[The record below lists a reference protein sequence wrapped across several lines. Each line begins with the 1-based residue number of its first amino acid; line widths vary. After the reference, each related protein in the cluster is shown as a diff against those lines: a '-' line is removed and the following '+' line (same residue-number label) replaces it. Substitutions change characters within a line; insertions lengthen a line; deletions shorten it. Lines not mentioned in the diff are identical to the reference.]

1 MSKGKPVKLCKH
13 VYLHTCINNV
23 EQENIL
29 LLINQY
35 QNLKDKYKNAQ
46 VKCLTTK
53 LKLPFTRMPN
63 IPNQCYKQGCLGIAL
78 ASHRCDQSYI

>member
-46 VKCLTTK
+46 VKFDYKIKATIH
-53 LKLPFTRMPN
+53 PN
-63 IPNQCYKQGCLGIAL
+63 AKY
-78 ASHRCDQSYI
+78 SQSMLQARVSG